1 MTIFEEK
8 TKMKKTHDGV
18 SSKLTS
24 LMQLTPPD
32 GMSQKD
38 RPPEIYPQLY
48 FDAAIPCRED
58 PTVESLAVPK
68 ADKLSEEP
76 KSESPP
82 PDKTLLIERTV
93 RSGQSISFPGH
104 VVVMGDINPGAEI
117 VAGGHIMVFGSLRG
131 VAHAGALGD
140 SSAVVAAL
148 RLSPT
153 QLRIAGHITRAPD
166 GEEVKPQQPEVARI
180 SNGSI
185 VIEGYYPG
193 WEKGD

>member
-1 MTIFEEK
+1 
-8 TKMKKTHDGV
+8 MKKKPDGV

-32 GMSQKD
+32 GLWQKD
-38 RPPEIYPQLY
+38 KPPEIYPQLY
-48 FDAAIPCRED
+48 FDAAIPCEEELTIKSTSA
-58 PTVESLAVPK
+58 PKVE
-68 ADKLSEEP
+68 KLSEGP

-140 SSAVVAAL
+140 SNAVVAAL

-166 GEEVKPQQPEVARI
+166 GEEVRPHQPEVARI
-180 SNGSI
+180 SDGAI